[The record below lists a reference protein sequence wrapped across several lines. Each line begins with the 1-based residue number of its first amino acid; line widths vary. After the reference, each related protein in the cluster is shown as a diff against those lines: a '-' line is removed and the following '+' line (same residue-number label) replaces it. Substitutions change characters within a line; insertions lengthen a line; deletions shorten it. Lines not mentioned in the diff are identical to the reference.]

1 VSASQRVMSRSSVYL
16 GIGGTVQKY
25 VWNWKSKPVSVIYE
39 VLGEGQPILLLPAFS
54 TVSTRSE
61 MRGLAHH
68 LAERFQVVVVD
79 WPGYGESD
87 RPGIDYKPAVYHSFL
102 RNFVQSVFSE
112 PVVVIAAGHAAGY
125 VMQLAQQDPA
135 PWSYVVLTAPTWRGP
150 LPTAMGENRWAYNTL
165 QRIVRLPLL
174 GQFLYFL
181 NTLPPFL
188 RWMYQRHVYADPK
201 HITRS
206 LMAEKWQATRRW
218 GARFASAAF
227 VTGALDPV
235 RDRRQF
241 IDYFQPLPVPVL
253 MVIGEQTP
261 PKSREEMEIV
271 VHFSGVQVLR
281 IPGSLGLHE
290 EYADTLMAELLPM
303 LNKFLS

>member
-1 VSASQRVMSRSSVYL
+1 MSRSLVNL
-16 GIGGTVQKY
+16 GIGGTVQQY
-25 VWNWKSKPVSVIYE
+25 VWNWKGKPVSVVYE

-61 MRGLAHH
+61 MRH
-68 LAERFQVVVVD
+68 LAQQLAGQFQVVAVD
-79 WPGYGESD
+79 WPGFGESD
-87 RPGIDYKPAVYHSFL
+87 RPRIDYKPAVYHSFL
-102 RNFVQSVFSE
+102 RSFVQSIFSE
-112 PVVVIAAGHAAGY
+112 PIVVIAAGHAAGS
-125 VMQLAQQDPA
+125 VMHLAQQSPA
-135 PWSYVVLTAPTWRGP
+135 PWSYVILTAPTWRGP
-150 LPTAMGENRWAYNTL
+150 LPTAMGEKRPAYNVL
-165 QRIVRLPLL
+165 RQIVRLPLL

-201 HITRS
+201 HVTRS

-218 GARFASAAF
+218 GARLASAAF

-235 RDRRQF
+235 RDRMQF

-281 IPGSLGLHE
+281 MPGSLGLHE
-290 EYADTLMAELLPM
+290 EYADELMAGLLPM

>member
-1 VSASQRVMSRSSVYL
+1 MSRSSVSL
-16 GIGGTVQKY
+16 GIGGTVQTY
-25 VWNWKSKPVSVIYE
+25 VWNWKGKPVSVIYE
-39 VLGEGQPILLLPAFS
+39 VLGEGKQILLLPAFS
-54 TVSTRSE
+54 TVSSRAE
-61 MRGLAHH
+61 MRGLAEQ
-68 LAERFQVVVVD
+68 LAERFQVIAVD
-79 WPGYGESD
+79 WPGFGESD
-87 RPGIDYKPAVYHSFL
+87 RPGIDYKPAVYHGFL
-102 RNFVQSVFSE
+102 RSFVQSVFSD
-112 PVVVIAAGHAAGY
+112 PVVVIAGGHAAGY
-125 VMQLAQQDPA
+125 VMQLAQQSPA
-135 PWSYVVLTAPTWRGP
+135 PWSYVILTAPTWRGP
-150 LPTAMGENRWAYNTL
+150 LPTAMGEHRKAYKVL
-165 QRIVRLPLL
+165 QQIVRLPIL

-181 NTLPPFL
+181 NTLPWFL

-206 LMAEKWQATRRW
+206 LMAEKWQASRGW
-218 GARFASAAF
+218 GARFASVAF

-235 RDRRQF
+235 RDRMQF

-281 IPGSLGLHE
+281 MPGSLGLHE
-290 EYADTLMAELLPM
+290 EYADELMAGLLPM